1 MNDENNTFQQQGHY
15 PQQGYPQG
23 GWQPQP
29 PPKKKI
35 WFLRHKFLTAIL
47 ALVLIADADAVV
59 ENAGRLVRAATRLGV
74 GVAATEQNP
83 AGLGPTV
90 GAIGTRCEQAIAP
103 TGSGEVAV
111 KITCPERYV
120 SFAVLSATGE
130 TVCERV
136 YPLPMVP
143 RPTFDRCGIG
153 G

>member
-1 MNDENNTFQQQGHY
+1 M
-15 PQQGYPQG
+15 
-23 GWQPQP
+23 
-29 PPKKKI
+29 
-35 WFLRHKFLTAIL
+35 R
-47 ALVLIADADAVV
+47 VL
-59 ENAGRLVRAATRLGV
+59 RLVAAVAAVAAAATAS
-74 GVAATEQNP
+74 VAIAPPSIETM
-83 AGLGPTV
+83 APTV